1 MSIGD
6 GVANA
11 IENVLEN
18 YHQKPGGDGE
28 RAMLF
33 ECLIKNAGELVK
45 LFLNY
50 LAMSSLLGGL
60 TWDLATTNNGHHL
73 QAIAVSYKT
82 SA

>member
-1 MSIGD
+1 
-6 GVANA
+6 
-11 IENVLEN
+11 
-18 YHQKPGGDGE
+18 
-28 RAMLF
+28 MLF